1 MKKRVLTFVLMLA
14 LCFGVMGTAL
24 ATDGSP
30 QETVIHVSGTNLTS
44 SSLLYLRDE
53 GNEFSGTMMQPT
65 NLRIVLEGKDYV
77 ANSCLY
83 LQDFENVTIEG
94 TAGTRILCTASTD
107 TVISISRCKGLT
119 FKNIVLGHELLPTQS
134 DCQEGVLQIANS
146 DVTILNCDIFGCGW
160 EGIHSWNSTITA
172 YHTVIRDCS
181 RKIMSMN
188 SCEAQFQECLFSG
201 NGYQNP
207 DTYGVGAGSNTNL
220 TFDNCVF
227 VDNKNPNFL
236 GGSFYE
242 TATVSYDTSLFY
254 NNAWGND
261 NVDTRPEI
269 TAGPSASP
277 SIPDSSTPA
286 EDEYIYDTPDPGEEM
301 TLPAS
306 RLDTVDSMS
315 CAVEAVGEL
324 TRQMSAEQKSSPTC
338 IDLATLYAETAAAK
352 ATHIRAGD
360 GDILIDSA
368 AVKSV
373 SKTAIQA
380 REAVEEALNKGG
392 VSTVRELSSTVTVV
406 TYATDF
412 TIQIAP
418 DILDAGID
426 KVRVETAFCA
436 ITFKLADLRTDL
448 TETLAFDI
456 RISDS
461 NPAARTNSD
470 AEVDIAMPKDGRL
483 ANPITVSLPSGSG
496 EKTYKTVADA
506 KGAAIA
512 SKYNPA
518 TTKMDGKVNASG
530 KYSVKTN
537 QKDFS
542 DISNKSAE
550 MQKAIRYL
558 ASKGIIAGKTATT
571 FEPNGSI
578 NRAEIATLLVKSLG
592 KLDSSATASF
602 ADVTKSNWYYTA
614 AASSQKRGLIKG
626 FEDRT
631 FRGTTSI
638 NKVQIVAVSS
648 RVLTSEMNYKTPSDP
663 QAYLTKYSDS
673 VSNWARPEVA
683 LATRENLV
691 LSRKDGTFS
700 GNKTM
705 TRGDAAIII
714 YRLFQRIW

>member
-30 QETVIHVSGTNLTS
+30 NETVIYASDSDTNLW
-44 SSLLYLRDE
+44 SLLSRAE
-53 GNEFSGTMMQPT
+53 RTSKNTGTANAPV
-65 NLRIVLEGKDYV
+65 RIVLEGKDYTIDSGFHFY
-77 ANSCLY
+77 NCS
-83 LQDFENVTIEG
+83 NVTIEG
-94 TAGTRILCTASTD
+94 TTGTRILCTSSLD
-107 TVISISRCKGLT
+107 LVIAMSKCTGFTL
-119 FKNIVLGHELLPTQS
+119 KNLVLGHELPTEEGCS
-134 DCQEGVLQIANS
+134 DGVLEISNS
-146 DVTILNCDIFGCGW
+146 EVTLLNCDIFGCGLV
-160 EGIHSWNSTITA
+160 GISSYYSTIKA
-172 YHTVIRDCS
+172 YNTVIRDCS
-181 RKIMSMN
+181 KSIMEISDSN
-188 SCEAQFQECLFSG
+188 AQFQDCAFSG
-201 NGYQNP
+201 NGYEEP
-207 DTYGVGAGSNTNL
+207 DQYGVEGYESNL
-220 TFDNCVF
+220 IFADCVF
-227 VDNKNPNFL
+227 VDNGNPNFYNV
-236 GGSFYE
+236 SYFD
-242 TATVSYDTSLFY
+242 ATDIAYDTSIFY

-380 REAVEEALNKGG
+380 RDAVEEALNKGG

-518 TTKMDGKVNASG
+518 TTEMDGKVNASG

-558 ASKGIIAGKTATT
+558 ASKGIIAGKTATI